1 MYRFLVF
8 TPLKYKI
15 FSNDVRKVYRPKIVK
30 ITLVVPYLILDNHL
44 VIYLFFTS
52 FWFFSHVCI

>member
-15 FSNDVRKVYRPKIVK
+15 FSNGIRKGYRLKIDK
-30 ITLVVPYLILDNHL
+30 ITLVVPYLILGNYL
-44 VIYLFFTS
+44 VLYRFFTS
-52 FWFFSHVCI
+52 F